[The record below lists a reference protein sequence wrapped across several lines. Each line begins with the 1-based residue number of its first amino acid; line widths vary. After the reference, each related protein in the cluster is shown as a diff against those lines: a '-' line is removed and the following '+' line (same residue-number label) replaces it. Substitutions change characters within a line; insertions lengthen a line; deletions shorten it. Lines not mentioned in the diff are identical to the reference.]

1 MSSFLFFFVFESDF
15 TITCPQWAIC
25 IIAKHHGKSGS
36 TSPASEMAADERA
49 FRMQE
54 KVLIFSTF

>member
-1 MSSFLFFFVFESDF
+1 MIQADLSYCMFE
-15 TITCPQWAIC
+15 WAIC

-36 TSPASEMAADERA
+36 TSPASEMVADERA